1 MSITSDFEQLGTT
14 LVLDMETA
22 MAPACFEGRDKVRL
36 LQLLCDEG
44 ECWYDLATFTD
55 ADWAELKVCLENPAL
70 TVIGQNIGFD
80 FRCLLGCGIT
90 LRGRLEDTMI
100 QSALL
105 TNGLPGVSNSLEA
118 IAKRVL
124 GQAVDKTLQKQDWM
138 AAELN
143 DADLAYAMGDVRT
156 TFAAWRE
163 MRAQIKQ
170 AGLQQ
175 VYDLECALIPAVV
188 QVEHSGLRIDTNQAA
203 AAIEQLE
210 AEITES
216 RGLFLETLDGLL
228 IETTG
233 AGLPRDEDG
242 SYNLRAKD
250 EGAIRLGTKRYA
262 GFNINSAQQ
271 VLKYLNALGIEPVD
285 PKTEKPSIDKKVLRP
300 MADLPVVQWLL
311 AYKRAEKRRSM
322 IQAWLDKH
330 IAADGRI
337 HARFAPL
344 STGTGRFTCSNPNLQ
359 QVPRESYIR
368 DCFIA
373 APGSELVV
381 MDVKNMEMAVA
392 CSEPIAN
399 EFLMQQA
406 LRDGVDLHSLTAHLI
421 FQIPIEE
428 VTKAQRQQAK
438 CTNFSLLF
446 SSGANGLKDYFA
458 SFGLT
463 ITLEEAVKFRQAWLD
478 AYPAMAAWHRWA
490 KREVDKGEV
499 RMVDGR
505 RRWLV
510 GDLAKPTVLLNNLTQ
525 GTAASI
531 VKATMVKVFSKLPN
545 KAKLVAQI
553 HDEIIVEAPV
563 GVGQDVLHLMQDCLF
578 KAGREILGD
587 SVDMLGEG
595 SVALS
600 WGAAK

>member
-1 MSITSDFEQLGTT
+1 VSITTDFQQLGDVIT
-14 LVLDMETA
+14 LDLETA
-22 MAPACFEGRDKVRL
+22 MAPECFEGRSKVRL
-36 LQLLCDEG
+36 LQLLSEAG
-44 ECWYDLATFTD
+44 ECWYDLPTFTD
-55 ADWAELKVCLENPAL
+55 GDWAELKVCLENPAL
-70 TVIGQNIGFD
+70 TVIGQNLFFD
-80 FRCLLGCGIT
+80 YRCLLGCGIT

-118 IAKRVL
+118 IAKRVCGL
-124 GQAVDKTLQKQDWM
+124 VVDKTLQKQDWM

-143 DADLAYAMGDVRT
+143 EADLAYAMGDVRVT
-156 TFAAWRE
+156 YQAWRE

-170 AGLQQ
+170 AGLQR

-188 QVEHSGLRIDTNQAA
+188 QVEHSGLRIDTEQTA

-228 IETTG
+228 VETTG
-233 AGLPRDEDG
+233 TGLPRDEDG
-242 SYNLRAKD
+242 SYNLRAKAALKRD
-250 EGAIRLGTKRYA
+250 GGAPA
-262 GFNINSAQQ
+262 GFNINSSQQ
-271 VLKYLNALGIEPVD
+271 VLRYLQALGLEPVD
-285 PKTEKPSIDKKVLRP
+285 PKSGKPSIDKKVLRP
-300 MADLPVVQWLL
+300 LADQPVVQWLL

-322 IQAWLDKH
+322 IQSWLDKH

-344 STGTGRFTCSNPNLQ
+344 STGTGRFTCSAPNLQ

-368 DCFIA
+368 DCFVA
-373 APGSELVV
+373 ADGCELVV
-381 MDVKNMEMAVA
+381 MDVKNMEAGVA

-406 LRDGVDLHSLTAHLI
+406 LRDGVDLHTLTAHLI
-421 FQIPIEE
+421 FNTPLEE
-428 VTKAQRQQAK
+428 VTKEQRQRGK
-438 CTNFSLLF
+438 SCNFGLLF
-446 SSGANGLKDYFA
+446 GSGAAGLKDYFA
-458 SFGLT
+458 SFGTSIT
-463 ITLEEAVKFRQAWLD
+463 IEEALQFRQAWLD

-490 KREVDKGEV
+490 KREVEKGEV

-510 GDLAKPTVLLNNLTQ
+510 GDLAKPTVLLNNVTQ

-531 VKATMVKVFSKLPN
+531 VKSTMVKVHKRLPT
-545 KAKLVAQI
+545 KARLVAQI
-553 HDEIIVEAPV
+553 HDEIIVEAPA
-563 GVGQDVLHLMQDCLF
+563 GAGEDILQMMKDCLLQ
-578 KAGREILGD
+578 AGREIIGD
-587 SVDMLGEG
+587 SVDMLGDG

-600 WGAAK
+600 WGKAK